1 MMKLL
6 CSIYKTTKKDEM
18 YLYVDKKD
26 KFQKVPEALLSHF
39 GQAVHFGDLLL
50 RPEKKLAR
58 VDVNEVMTQIQEKGY
73 FLQMP
78 PAKEDYLLDLLQP
91 DSGE

>member
-1 MMKLL
+1 MKLL

-26 KFQKVPEALLSHF
+26 KFQKVPEALLKHF
-39 GQAVHFGDLLL
+39 GSPVHFGDLLL
-50 RPEKKLAR
+50 RKEKKLAR
-58 VDVNEVMTQIQEKGY
+58 VDVEEVMAQIQEKGF

-78 PAKEDYLLDLLQP
+78 PAKEDYLLDLFKP
-91 DSGE
+91 EPGE

>member
-1 MMKLL
+1 MKLL

-26 KFQKVPEALLSHF
+26 KFQKVPEALLNHF
-39 GQAVHFGDLLL
+39 GPPVHFGDLLL
-50 RPEKKLAR
+50 HPEKKLAR
-58 VDVNEVMTQIQEKGY
+58 VNVEDVMTQIREKGF

-78 PAKEDYLLDLLQP
+78 PVKEEYLLDLLNP
-91 DSGE
+91 E